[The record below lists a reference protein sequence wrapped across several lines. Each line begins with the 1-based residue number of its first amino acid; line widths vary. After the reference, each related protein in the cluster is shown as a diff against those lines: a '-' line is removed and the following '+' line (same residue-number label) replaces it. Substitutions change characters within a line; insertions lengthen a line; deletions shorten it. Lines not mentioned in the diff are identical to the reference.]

1 MASVLPSDTSPLLKQ
16 GTIRKPAQHEQAW
29 ENACV
34 SQDLQVSI
42 FLAVLIGQPVPSF
55 AFKLRFP
62 PFFTMLFT
70 VRSPWPFTVAK
81 IL

>member
-16 GTIRKPAQHEQAW
+16 GTIRKPAQNGQAW
-29 ENACV
+29 ENACI
-34 SQDLQVSI
+34 SQDLQVPT
-42 FLAVLIGQPVPSF
+42 FLTALIGQPVPYF
-55 AFKLRFP
+55 AFNLRFP
-62 PFFTMLFT
+62 PFFTVLFT